1 MEKLQDFS
9 SRDYLNKVDAWWR
22 AANYLSVGQL
32 FLNDNPLLKTE
43 LKSSDVKVNPIGHW
57 GTIPGQNFVYAH
69 LNRVIN
75 KYNLNMFFIEGPG
88 HGGQVMVS
96 NAYLDGTYSEIYP
109 EISQDEYGMQKLFKQ
124 FSFPGGIGSHA
135 APETPGSIHEGGE
148 LGYALSHAT
157 GAILDNPEVI
167 AAVTIGDGEAET
179 GALATS
185 WFSNVFINPR
195 KDGAV
200 LPILCLN
207 GYKIANPTILS
218 RKTDKELT
226 QYFKGLG
233 WDPIFV
239 EGDDAGKLHPEMAE
253 KLDEAI
259 EKIQMIQKSARD
271 NQETKLAMPTWPVFI
286 LRTPKGWTGPKF
298 WDNKPIEDSFRSH
311 QIPIPVEQNDMED
324 SEALVDWLK
333 SYRPEELFDEK
344 GKLKEDI
351 KAIAP
356 KYENRMSAHPIT
368 NGGINSKPLDVLDW
382 KEYAVSIATPGAEK
396 KQDMTEFGKYSRD
409 IVANNSDHF
418 RIFSVDE
425 LNSNRLNAVLEVTDR
440 QWMEPTHEP
449 NDASMGTSGRVID
462 SQLSENQAEGWL
474 EGYVL
479 TGRHGFFVSYEG
491 FLRIVDSMLTQH
503 FKWIRKADELEWRK
517 DYPSLNIIAS
527 SSVYQQDHN
536 GYTHQDPG
544 IVTHLA
550 EKKPEYIRAY
560 YPSDANTLMAV
571 MSKVLSSTQKIN
583 LIVSSKHP
591 RPQFYSADEA
601 EELVENGLKKIDWA
615 STDQDEEPD
624 IIMVAAGTEPNLES
638 LAAVTILKEYFP
650 EMRIRFINVVDLF
663 KLRHQKI
670 DSHGLTDS
678 EFDAYFTPDK
688 PVLFAYHSYEGLIR
702 DIFFDRPIHPISI
715 HGYRENGAVTTPF
728 DMRVLNE
735 LDRFSLAKDAA
746 RMVYGFEAQDFEV
759 EMDKLLGKHHDYIR
773 EHGKD
778 MPEVTGWRWTTVD

>member
-32 FLNDNPLLKTE
+32 FLKDNPLLKTE

-311 QIPIPVEQNDMED
+311 QIPIPVEQSNLEHSD
-324 SEALVDWLK
+324 ALVNWMK
-333 SYRPEELFDEK
+333 SYRPEELFDEN
-344 GKLKEDI
+344 GKLKESI
-351 KAIAP
+351 QSIAP
-356 KYENRMSAHPIT
+356 KGKSRMSANPIT
-368 NGGINSKPLDVLDW
+368 NGGINPKPLDVLNW
-382 KEYAVSIATPGAEK
+382 KEYAVSIETPGAEK

-409 IVANNSDHF
+409 IVANSSDHF

-503 FKWIRKADELEWRK
+503 FKWIRKADELEWRR